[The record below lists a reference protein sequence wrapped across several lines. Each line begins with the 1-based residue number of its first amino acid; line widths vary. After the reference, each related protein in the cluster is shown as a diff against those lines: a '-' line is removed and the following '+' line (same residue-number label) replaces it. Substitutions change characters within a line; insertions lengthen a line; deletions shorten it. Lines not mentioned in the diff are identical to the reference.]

1 MPVAKGSPTTGAG
14 GTPNITWAG
23 HTTSGRDGSSPTAKG
38 STSTAQKLPN
48 K

>member
-1 MPVAKGSPTTGAG
+1 MAVAKGSTTTGKG

-23 HTTSGRDGSSPTAKG
+23 HTTSGRDGTSPSLKG
-38 STSTAQKLPN
+38 KTSTAKKLPN